1 MPPVVNER
9 VISITI
15 YKKLSIQAE
24 MKNLYT
30 GQCATNLKYCL
41 EVQSLKFKSGIT
53 RFAAVFED

>member
-1 MPPVVNER
+1 
-9 VISITI
+9 
-15 YKKLSIQAE
+15 

-30 GQCATNLKYCL
+30 GQCETNLKYCL